1 MSDRPK
7 GFIGFMTAHRVAP
20 NLLMLV
26 LILGGLYMTSR
37 ITQEV
42 FPDFQRDAIDI
53 SVSYPNATPEEIEQG
68 VVLPVEEAV
77 RGLIG
82 IKDVTSTARE
92 GSGSVTLE
100 LIEGADLQRTYQDVI
115 RAVDQIQ
122 TFPDDAEEPEI
133 EYSGWRRD
141 VLDVLVYGAAPDQSL
156 RTAAEQIR
164 DRLLLEPGI
173 TQADLD
179 DVRDYEIHIDIA
191 EDRLRAYGL
200 TLDEVA
206 GIVAESARDRS
217 AGAVE
222 TAAGEILLQVD
233 ERRSHAEEFRD
244 IVIRAGQGG
253 SLLRLGDIAT
263 ITDGFSEDV
272 EDIQSFNGMRAIEV
286 EVFRVGS
293 ETPISVSDAVHAAL
307 PDIRAGLPPAI
318 DVVVQSDASE
328 VYKQRLELLLKNGF
342 FGLLLVLA
350 LLSLFLEFKLA
361 FWVTVG
367 IPTAFLG
374 AFLFLPGMGVS
385 INMISLFAFII
396 ALGIVVDD
404 AIVAGENIYEYRS
417 RGMPFVDAATQGA
430 KDIAVPILISVITN
444 IVAFLPLAAMP
455 GPFGQIWAVIPA
467 VVGSVFLISL
477 VEALIILPAHL
488 AYVRDG
494 SRTRFG
500 ARLHDAQQRFSR
512 GFSGLI
518 ERVYGRALSVTL
530 RWRYVTLAAA
540 LTLLAITLAYPLS
553 GRMGFILMP
562 RVQGDTVE
570 VTATLPYGAPTSEAR
585 RVRAELTD
593 AARRVIDANGGDAL
607 SKGVYASIEDN
618 VVEARIY
625 LTGPDQR
632 PITTA
637 ETARKWRRAT
647 GEILGV
653 ESLRFD
659 TDRGGPGGGAGVTV
673 QLSHSDVETLNRA
686 AAVLGQRLAEVNHV
700 TDVDDSYAPGKPR
713 WSLRLTEA
721 GRALGLTSGDIAS
734 QVRDAFYGAEA
745 FKLLRGA
752 NEVTVR
758 VQLPPELS
766 KSSVAV
772 SSFMIRTEGGQYVP
786 LDQVARIEPGTS
798 LTSIRRE
805 NGRRVMPVS
814 ANVEPIEQTNRVL
827 ATLRG
832 ELLPQLMQDFPGLSY
847 SFGGRQESMRD
858 SINSF
863 YSTVTLAL
871 LVIFVLLALPFRS
884 YTQPLIVMTAI
895 PFGIVGAVLGHLI
908 MGYSLSLISI
918 MGIIALGGVVVN
930 GSLVLIDYANARQR
944 EGYSAVDAIHAAGVR
959 RFRPIFLTTCTTFG
973 GLAPMIF
980 ETSVQAKFMIPMAI
994 SLGYGILFSSALL
1007 LLVVPSLYMVLEDI
1021 VGWFSGRARSVID
1034 DVLPDAPQARQSRES
1049 E

>member
-1 MSDRPK
+1 MSDRTR
-7 GFIGFMTAHRVAP
+7 GLIGFMTAHRVAP

-26 LILGGLYMTSR
+26 LLLGGLYMTTK

-42 FPDFQRDAIDI
+42 FPDFQQDAIEV

-82 IKDVTSTARE
+82 IKEVTSVARE
-92 GSGSVTLE
+92 GAGTVTLE
-100 LIEGADLQRTYQDVI
+100 LLEGADMQRTYQDVI

-141 VLDVLVYGAAPDQSL
+141 VLDLLVYGDAPEQSL
-156 RTAAEQIR
+156 RSAAEQIR

-179 DVRDYEIHIDIA
+179 DVRDYEIHIDIP

-200 TLDEVA
+200 TLEEVA
-206 GIVAESARDRS
+206 SIVADSARDRS
-217 AGAVE
+217 AGAVD

-244 IVIRAGQGG
+244 IVIRASEGG
-253 SLLRLGDIAT
+253 SILRLGDIAT
-263 ITDGFSEDV
+263 ITDGFSETV
-272 EDIQSFNGMRAIEV
+272 EDIQSYNGMRALEV
-286 EVFRVGS
+286 EVFRVGT
-293 ETPISVSDAVHAAL
+293 ETPVGVSEAVRSLL
-307 PDIRAGLPPAI
+307 PEIRSGLPPSI
-318 DVVVQSDASE
+318 DVVIQGDASE
-328 VYKQRLELLLKNGF
+328 VYQQRLELLLKNGF

-417 RGMPFVDAATQGA
+417 RGMPFLDAAIQGA
-430 KDIAVPILISVITN
+430 RDIAVPILISVATN
-444 IVAFLPLAAMP
+444 IVAFLPLAVIP

-467 VVGSVFLISL
+467 VVGTVFVISL
-477 VEALIILPAHL
+477 IEALIILPAHL
-488 AYVRDG
+488 AYVREG
-494 SRTRFG
+494 ARTRMG
-500 ARLHDAQQRFSR
+500 AHMHGFQQKISHGFTRLIDQ
-512 GFSGLI
+512 
-518 ERVYGRALSVTL
+518 VYGRVLALTL

-540 LTLLAITLAYPLS
+540 LTVLAITLAYPLS

-562 RVQGDTVE
+562 RVEGDRAE
-570 VTATLPYGAPTSEAR
+570 VTAILPYGAPVSEAR
-585 RVRAELTD
+585 RVRDELTES
-593 AARRVIDANGGDAL
+593 ARQVIENNGGDAL
-607 SKGVYASIEDN
+607 ASGIYASIEDAT
-618 VVEARIY
+618 VEVRIY
-625 LTGPDQR
+625 LTQPDVR
-632 PITTA
+632 PVSTA
-637 ETARKWRRAT
+637 EVAQKWRQLT
-647 GEILGV
+647 GDILGV
-653 ESLRFD
+653 ESLQFQS
-659 TDRGGPGGGAGVTV
+659 DRGGPGGGAGLTV
-673 QLSHSDVETLNRA
+673 QLSHSNTDTLNQA
-686 AAVLGQRLAEVNHV
+686 ASVLGKRLASVNHV
-700 TDVDDSYAPGKPR
+700 TDVDDSYAQGKPR

-721 GRALGLTSGDIAS
+721 GRSLGLTAS
-734 QVRDAFYGAEA
+734 DVATQVRNAFYGAEA

-766 KSSVAV
+766 QSSVAV
-772 SSFMIRTEGGQYVP
+772 SSFMIRTESGQYVP
-786 LDQVARIEPGTS
+786 LDQVATIEPGVS
-798 LTSIRRE
+798 ATSIRRE
-805 NGRRVMPVS
+805 NGRRVMPVT
-814 ANVEPIEQTNRVL
+814 ANVEPMEQTNRVL
-827 ATLRG
+827 STLQQD
-832 ELLPQLMQDFPGLSY
+832 LLPQLMQDFPGLSY

-858 SINSF
+858 AVDSF
-863 YSTVTLAL
+863 YVTVSLAMMG
-871 LVIFVLLALPFRS
+871 IFVLLALPFRS
-884 YTQPLIVMTAI
+884 YVQPIIVMTAI

-930 GSLVLIDYANARQR
+930 GSLVLIDYANARKR
-944 EGYSAVDAIHAAGVR
+944 EGYAAIEAIHAAGVR

-980 ETSVQAKFMIPMAI
+980 ETSMQARFMIPMAI

-1021 VGWFSGRARSVID
+1021 VDWVTGRARAVMDEI
-1034 DVLPDAPQARQSRES
+1034 LPDEPEGENR
-1049 E
+1049 